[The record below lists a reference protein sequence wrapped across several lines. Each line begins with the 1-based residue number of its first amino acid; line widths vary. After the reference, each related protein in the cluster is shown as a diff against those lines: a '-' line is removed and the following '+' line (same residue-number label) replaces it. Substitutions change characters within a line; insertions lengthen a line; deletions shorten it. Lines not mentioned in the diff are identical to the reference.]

1 MVQSF
6 SKIFDYS
13 RQTRNMLKAH
23 ELKTLNEA
31 HGQASYQVPDGTD
44 IRYLGAGTFWGK
56 NLKGMPEDSHMGNE
70 IVYITIEP
78 IDGTKKRYTVTSMN
92 QGKTVVGFAT
102 YYSNGLQWYRPIY
115 SRNWELAAGFTGSVT
130 ANLFQTKDHTQID
143 IEIHTTMDYPGNY
156 PSVYICNNGK
166 FPFSKSFIKN
176 KSLNFAVIGQN
187 TGGVPSLVE
196 LNLTEYGNLK
206 MVSKDPLQKLDAFL
220 TYTVQGNNDYFD
232 KFSGFPFEPN
242 QGGEDK

>member
-13 RQTRNMLKAH
+13 RQTRSMLKAH

-31 HGQASYQVPDGTD
+31 HEQASYHVPEGTD
-44 IRYLGAGTFWGK
+44 IRYLGAGTFFGK
-56 NLKGMPEDSHMGNE
+56 NLKGMPEDNRMGNE

-92 QGKTVVGFAT
+92 QGKSVIGFAT

-115 SRNWELAAGFTGSVT
+115 SRNWELADGFTGSVT

-143 IEIHTTMDYPGNY
+143 IEIHTTMDYPGNNLA
-156 PSVYICNNGK
+156 VHICNVGK
-166 FPFSKSFIKN
+166 FPFSKDFMKRTDT
-176 KSLNFAVIGQN
+176 NFAIIGQN

-196 LNLTEYGNLK
+196 LSLTQYGNLA
-206 MVSKDPLQKLDAFL
+206 MVSKDPLQKLDAFV

-232 KFSGFPFEPN
+232 KYSAFPFEPLK
-242 QGGEDK
+242 EER

>member
-31 HGQASYQVPDGTD
+31 HGQASYHVPEGTD
-44 IRYLGAGTFWGK
+44 IRYLGAGTFFGK
-56 NLKGMPEDSHMGNE
+56 NLKGMPEDNRMGNE

-92 QGKTVVGFAT
+92 QGKTIVGFVT

-143 IEIHTTMDYPGNY
+143 IEIHTRMDYPGNNLA
-156 PSVYICNNGK
+156 VHICNLGK
-166 FPFSKSFIKN
+166 FPFSKDFMKRTDT
-176 KSLNFAVIGQN
+176 NFAIIGQN
-187 TGGVPSLVE
+187 TDGIPSVVE
-196 LNLTEYGNLK
+196 LSLTQYGNLA
-206 MVSKDPLQKLDAFL
+206 MVSKAPLQKLDAFV

-232 KFSGFPFEPN
+232 KYSAFPFEPLK
-242 QGGEDK
+242 EKR